1 MAGKEATAESLVES
15 VLHPSKV
22 IKKGYESVTVVTA
35 DGRTITGLAAEETAD
50 TLTLIDPA
58 ANGKKLAVAKADI
71 ETRSALS
78 QSLMPEGLINILS
91 DGQQFLDLT
100 KYLIEVAEGGA
111 ARAKELRPTVTVLVI
126 PEYEKQI
133 DHAGLISKWDAKSLK
148 RGEAMSTRVCANRH
162 GALDRPARCPR
173 RRSSPRT
180 PSRTAATCTA

>member
-100 KYLIEVAEGGA
+100 K
-111 ARAKELRPTVTVLVI
+111 
-126 PEYEKQI
+126 Q
-133 DHAGLISKWDAKSLK
+133 
-148 RGEAMSTRVCANRH
+148 
-162 GALDRPARCPR
+162 
-173 RRSSPRT
+173 
-180 PSRTAATCTA
+180 